1 MRSSTYVKEREKLMK
16 LRTNKKIKVTLNSA
30 GLAEPV
36 GQVGHLP
43 HHFLKIFG
51 VGKV

>member
-36 GQVGHLP
+36 DQGGHLP
-43 HHFLKIFG
+43 YHFLKIFW
-51 VGKV
+51 VG